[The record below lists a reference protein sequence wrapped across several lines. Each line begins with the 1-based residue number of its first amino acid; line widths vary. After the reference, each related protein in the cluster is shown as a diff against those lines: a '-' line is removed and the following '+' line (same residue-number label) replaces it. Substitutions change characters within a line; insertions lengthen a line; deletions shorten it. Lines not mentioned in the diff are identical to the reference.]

1 MASRVH
7 TVAFE
12 GIDVVDVDVQVQ
24 FSPGIVAFT
33 IVGLPDKAVAESR
46 ERIRASL
53 HAMGLALPAKRIT
66 VNLSPADLQK
76 EGSHYDLPIALGLL
90 HQMKLLPDDALL
102 GFIALGELALDSSIT
117 GVPGVLPAALHALSQ
132 EKGLICPYPNGGEAA
147 WAPHSLILAP
157 RNLIALLNHFKGS
170 QILPVPQKAAQHRE
184 ENQTPLHMS
193 DVKGQEVAKR
203 ALTIAAAGGHNLLM
217 IGPPGSGKSM
227 LAERLPILLP
237 ELEPEEALELTM
249 LYSVAGKLKES
260 QLLKYRPYRSPHH
273 SASLPA
279 LVGGG
284 YRALPGEISLAHAG
298 VLFLDELPEFS
309 RSALEALRQPL
320 EAHQIT
326 IARVNAHVT
335 YPARFQLVA
344 AMNPCPCGYADDA
357 RYPCAKRPHCALTYQ
372 NRISGPVRDRFDLEV
387 GVSAVPICALKRAP
401 KDEYKAES
409 QGASPLEESNRLKA
423 SIRHAQSIQ
432 RRRYQSVINPSS
444 ESSKAKRI
452 RNFHTK
458 SGQLNATVESALFEE
473 HACAEPDAL
482 RFFES
487 ASEKLHLSARSYYRS
502 YRVARTIADLEESES
517 IQNRHFAEALML
529 RSSTRRCE

>member
-12 GIDVVDVDVQVQ
+12 GIHVVDVDVQVQ

-46 ERIRASL
+46 ERIRAAL

-90 HQMKLLPDDALL
+90 HQMKLVPDDALQ
-102 GFIALGELALDSSIT
+102 GFLALGELALDSSIT

-132 EKGLICPYPNGGEAA
+132 EKGLICPYSNGGEAA

-157 RNLIALLNHFKGS
+157 RNLIALLNHFKGT
-170 QILPVPQKAAQHRE
+170 QILPLPLKSVQPEQRHA
-184 ENQTPLHMS
+184 PLHLS

-227 LAERLPILLP
+227 LAERLPTLLP
-237 ELEPEEALELTM
+237 ELEPEEALELSM
-249 LYSVAGKLKES
+249 LYSVAGKLKEG

-320 EAHQIT
+320 EAHKIT

-357 RYPCAKRPHCALTYQ
+357 RYPCAKRPHCALSYQ

-387 GVSAVPICALKRAP
+387 GVAAVPIHALKSAP
-401 KDEYKAES
+401 KGEFKGES
-409 QGASPLEESNRLKA
+409 KEGSPCEESSRLKA
-423 SIRHAQSIQ
+423 SVGRAHSIQ
-432 RRRYQSVINPSS
+432 RLRYQCSITPSA
-444 ESSKAKRI
+444 ESSKSESMRAIQAK
-452 RNFHTK
+452 N
-458 SGQLNATVESALFEE
+458 GQLNATVESALFEA
-473 HACAEPDAL
+473 HASAEPDAL
-482 RFFES
+482 RFFEN
-487 ASEKLHLSARSYYRS
+487 ASEKLRLSARSYYRS
-502 YRVARTIADLEESES
+502 YRVARTIADLEASKT
-517 IQNRHFAEALML
+517 IQSNHFAEALML

>member
-12 GIDVVDVDVQVQ
+12 GVDVVDVDVQVQ

-33 IVGLPDKAVAESR
+33 IVGLPDKAVGESR
-46 ERIRASL
+46 ERIRSSL

-117 GVPGVLPAALHALSQ
+117 SVPGVLPAALHALGL
-132 EKGLICPYPNGGEAA
+132 EKGLICPYTNGGEAA
-147 WAPHSLILAP
+147 WAPDSLILAP

-170 QILPVPQKAAQHRE
+170 QILPRPDKVVQHKE
-184 ENQTPLHMS
+184 EHARLHLS

-203 ALTIAAAGGHNLLM
+203 ALIIAAAGGHNLLM
-217 IGPPGSGKSM
+217 VGPPGSGKSM
-227 LAERLPILLP
+227 LAERLPTLLP

-284 YRALPGEISLAHAG
+284 YKALPGEISLAHAG

-320 EAHQIT
+320 EAHKVT

-344 AMNPCPCGYADDA
+344 AMNPCPCGYAEDA
-357 RYPCAKRPHCALTYQ
+357 RHPCAKRPQCALSYQ
-372 NRISGPVRDRFDLEV
+372 SRISGPVRDRFDLEV
-387 GVSAVPICALKRAP
+387 GVYAVPIHALKSVP
-401 KDEYKAES
+401 KGKLKDES
-409 QGASPLEESNRLKA
+409 IIDVHEESCRLKA
-423 SIRHAQSIQ
+423 SIKEAQSIQ
-432 RRRYQSVINPSS
+432 RQRYQRALTSSIEPS
-444 ESSKAKRI
+444 KGRRL
-452 RNFHTK
+452 RNFLAK
-458 SGQLNATVESALFEE
+458 SGHLNATVESSLFESL
-473 HACAEPDAL
+473 AFADPDAL
-482 RFFES
+482 RFFET
-487 ASEKLHLSARSYYRS
+487 AAEKLHLSARSYYRS
-502 YRVARTIADLEESES
+502 YRVARTIADLAGSKT
-517 IQNRHFAEALML
+517 IQNSHFAEALML
-529 RSSTRRCE
+529 RSSTKRE